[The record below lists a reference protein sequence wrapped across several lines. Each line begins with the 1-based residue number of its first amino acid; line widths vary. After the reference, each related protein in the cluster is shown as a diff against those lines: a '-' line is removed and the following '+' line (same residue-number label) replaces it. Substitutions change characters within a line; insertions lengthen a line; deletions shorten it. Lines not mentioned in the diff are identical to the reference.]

1 MNYIIILFIA
11 FSFCSEKKIP
21 KLDLF
26 KDGGVIFND
35 LNIKTAIPDPRKEG
49 SNKISEQDIIE
60 IKNKSNLFEPSPI
73 NKEDLIIISTNKG
86 DMKFKFYS
94 DIAPKTCYNFKKLA
108 NSGFYDETIFHRIIP
123 GFMAQGGD
131 VLTRDSN
138 KKNDGRGNPGW
149 TVDQEFNNISHE
161 KGILSMARSQDV
173 NSAGSQFFICFDNAP
188 HLNNK
193 YTVFGKLLSGYEVL
207 DKIEKLKS
215 EADYIIDR
223 SVSKVPDAEKNNFLE
238 FNYKNRKRYIK
249 IPLNEDKNK
258 FRIDVNNSLKNI
270 HRTKRPVKIIQVRV
284 ESENFEKDSN

>member
-1 MNYIIILFIA
+1 MVIVYIIFVSFLLSDSLMIDNPLLSKKGLN
-11 FSFCSEKKIP
+11 FSVNMKGNLIP
-21 KLDLF
+21 KEPKDLSPVEIDLIKSKA
-26 KDGGVIFND
+26 KDFVPNPVTGN
-35 LNIKTAIPDPRKEG
+35 
-49 SNKISEQDIIE
+49 DIIIME
-60 IKNKSNLFEPSPI
+60 
-73 NKEDLIIISTNKG
+73 TNFG
-86 DMKFKFYS
+86 IMEFVFYNEE
-94 DIAPKTCYNFKKLA
+94 APNHSYNFKKLA

>member
-1 MNYIIILFIA
+1 MIDNPLLSKKGLNFSVNMKGNLIPKEPKDLSPVEIDLIKSKAKDFVPNPVTGNDIIIM
-11 FSFCSEKKIP
+11 E
-21 KLDLF
+21 
-26 KDGGVIFND
+26 
-35 LNIKTAIPDPRKEG
+35 
-49 SNKISEQDIIE
+49 
-60 IKNKSNLFEPSPI
+60 
-73 NKEDLIIISTNKG
+73 TNFG
-86 DMKFKFYS
+86 IMEFVFYNEE
-94 DIAPKTCYNFKKLA
+94 APNHSYNFKKLA

>member
-1 MNYIIILFIA
+1 MVIVYIIFVSFLLSDSLIIDNPLLSKKGLN
-11 FSFCSEKKIP
+11 FSVNMKGNLIP
-21 KLDLF
+21 KEPKDLSPVEIDLIKSKA
-26 KDGGVIFND
+26 KDFVPNPVTGN
-35 LNIKTAIPDPRKEG
+35 
-49 SNKISEQDIIE
+49 DIIIME
-60 IKNKSNLFEPSPI
+60 
-73 NKEDLIIISTNKG
+73 TNFG
-86 DMKFKFYS
+86 IMEFVFYNEE
-94 DIAPKTCYNFKKLA
+94 APNHSYNFKKLA

>member
-1 MNYIIILFIA
+1 MVIVYIVFVSFLLSDSLIIDNPLLSKKGLNFNVNMKGNLIPKEPKDLSPVEIDLIKSKAKDFVPNPVTGNDIIIM
-11 FSFCSEKKIP
+11 E
-21 KLDLF
+21 
-26 KDGGVIFND
+26 
-35 LNIKTAIPDPRKEG
+35 
-49 SNKISEQDIIE
+49 
-60 IKNKSNLFEPSPI
+60 
-73 NKEDLIIISTNKG
+73 TNFG
-86 DMKFKFYS
+86 IMEFVFYNEE
-94 DIAPKTCYNFKKLA
+94 APNHSYNFKKLA

-193 YTVFGKLLSGYEVL
+193 YTVFGKLISGYEVL

-215 EADYIIDR
+215 ESSYIIDR
-223 SVSKVPDAEKNNFLE
+223 SVSKLPENGENNFLE
-238 FNYKNRKRYIK
+238 FNYRNKKRYIK
-249 IPLNEDKNK
+249 IPLNENKNK
-258 FRIDVNNSLKNI
+258 FRDDINNSLKNI
-270 HRTKRPVKIIQVRV
+270 HRTKRPVKIIKVTV
-284 ESENFEKDSN
+284 ESENFEKNSN